1 MVERKSPAR
10 MILCVVEYNG
20 TAYHGFQLQA
30 NEPTIQSE
38 LERALGELTGE
49 ETRIIGASRTDAGVH
64 ALGQVIGFR
73 TRSDLKLRSF
83 VEGLNHYLPRDIA
96 IKAARQAYKDF
107 HLRKEAKNREYRYR
121 ILNSPQRSA
130 LEDGRAYQVTT
141 SLDADA
147 MNNASR
153 KLIGTADFA
162 SFTQADNYSES
173 TVRTVYRAE
182 VTRNGELVSFDITAD
197 SFLKQQVRRTVGALI
212 RVGSGE
218 LTIEAFEDIL
228 KAKRYGLAAPTA
240 PPYGLY
246 LMKVN
251 YDIELYG
258 E

>member
-1 MVERKSPAR
+1 
-10 MILCVVEYNG
+10 MIVCVAEYDG

-38 LERALGELTGE
+38 LERALAKLTGE

-64 ALGQVIGFR
+64 AKGQVIGFR
-73 TRSDLKLRSF
+73 TRSDLKIKNF

-96 IKAARQAYKDF
+96 IKAARQVDKDF

-130 LEDGRAYQVTT
+130 LEEGRAYQVATG
-141 SLDADA
+141 LDADA
-147 MNNASR
+147 MNSASR
-153 KLIGTADFA
+153 KLIGKADFA

-173 TVRTVYRAE
+173 TVRTVYQAE
-182 VTRNGELVSFDITAD
+182 VSRDGELVSFDIKAD
-197 SFLKQQVRRTVGALI
+197 SFLKQQVRRTVGTLI

-218 LTIEAFEDIL
+218 LTIEAFEDII
-228 KAKRYGLAAPTA
+228 KAKQYGLAAPTA

-246 LMKVN
+246 LVKVN